1 MDQEKRKKGSS
12 ALLWIVVAIVV
23 VLIALSAWYF
33 TKGKDGSASTTSS
46 KQAAVTAPAG
56 WQKFTSSKYGYTLYY
71 PAEYRAVEETSNALK
86 LFKGDTPIMDM
97 YSTAVT
103 EAESDIKASVALYTD
118 ASKGYMTGGTEA
130 PMNIAGQSGKKAS
143 GTFGKNAGAQIQIHD
158 GIKGSY
164 AVFAKGDR
172 LWNIHS
178 FDNGDATA
186 QKNFSE
192 ILETL
197 SF

>member
-1 MDQEKRKKGSS
+1 MDQEKSKKGSS
-12 ALLWIVVAIVV
+12 KLLWIIIVIVVA
-23 VLIALSAWYF
+23 LLALGVWYF
-33 TKGKDGSASTTSS
+33 TKGKKVSTSTTSS

-71 PAEYRAVEETSNALK
+71 PAEYKAVEESSNALK
-86 LFKGDTPIMDM
+86 LFKGDTPMMDM
-97 YSTAVT
+97 YSTSVT
-103 EAESDIKASVALYTD
+103 EPESDIKASAALYTD
-118 ASKGYMTGGTEA
+118 ASKGYMTGGVEA
-130 PMNIAGQSGKKAS
+130 PVTIAGQSGKKAS